1 MSKVT
6 SIVMLLGILLVFVA
20 HEGEINDW
28 GSIDTFLTLGLIGYV
43 LIISAVAWFLLIF
56 LDKRLDDIV

>member
-1 MSKVT
+1 
-6 SIVMLLGILLVFVA
+6 MLLGILLVFVA